1 MKKSTIA
8 VSVIEIIASLFI
20 LADSVLF
27 FLKLING

>member
-8 VSVIEIIASLFI
+8 ASVIEIIAAAFI

-27 FLKLING
+27 LLKLIQA